1 MIKHILFFFILL
13 SSLTSK
19 AQWNL
24 DYTREKL
31 SAKHPSLLYN
41 KREDLEFYTYEDNN
55 ANTMVTVI
63 YETGIELPLKV
74 GITPLGGI
82 YEVNK
87 FIEFLNSSCTI
98 VSDSE
103 WLDSLSGNKSVIIKL
118 RPNFPRAEFMSFMFE
133 YSK

>member
-1 MIKHILFFFILL
+1 MIKQILFFFILL

-31 SAKHPSLLYN
+31 SSKHPSLLYN
-41 KREDLEFYTYEDNN
+41 KRENLEIYNYEDKN
-55 ANTMVTVI
+55 ANTMVTVV
-63 YETGIELPLKV
+63 YETGKDLPWSV
-74 GITPLGGI
+74 SITPKGGI

-87 FIEFLNSSCTI
+87 FIEFLNSSCTK
-98 VSDSE
+98 VSDFE
-103 WLDSLSGNKSVIIKL
+103 WLDSTSGKKSVRIKL
-118 RPNFPRAEFMSFMFE
+118 RPNFPTAEFMSFMFE